1 MGWKWM
7 GRLASVS
14 RLQLAGQMQAESR
27 LLLLQYQ
34 QQPDPALLQQLFLRY
49 ADALYHFLL
58 QQSDAELAQDLSQQA
73 WIQLMLHA
81 GSYQGQSSVKT
92 WLFSIGRNLLIDEW
106 RRQRPHAAQELLD
119 ELPDPAAKPLQQL
132 LAAEQSANLDLAI
145 QRLPLLQREALLLQL
160 EDFSLAQISEITGAG
175 QETVKTRLRYA
186 RNQLQLW
193 LTSAAEQT
201 YEHR

>member
-1 MGWKWM
+1 MGWKWL
-7 GRLASVS
+7 GRLA
-14 RLQLAGQMQAESR
+14 AGPVQVESR
-27 LLLLQYQ
+27 LLLQQYQ
-34 QQPDPALLQQLFLRY
+34 QQADPALLQQLFLRY

-106 RRQRPHAAQELLD
+106 RRQRPHAAQDLLD

-160 EDFSLAQISEITGAG
+160 EDFSLAQISEITGVG
-175 QETVKTRLRYA
+175 VETVKTRLRYA
-186 RNQLQLW
+186 RHQLQLW
-193 LTSAAEQT
+193 LTATAEQT
-201 YEHR
+201 YEDR

>member
-1 MGWKWM
+1 MGWKWL
-7 GRLASVS
+7 GRLAGPV
-14 RLQLAGQMQAESR
+14 QVESR
-27 LLLLQYQ
+27 LLLQQYQ
-34 QQPDPALLQQLFLRY
+34 QQADPALLQQLFLRY

-106 RRQRPHAAQELLD
+106 RRQRSHAAQELLD

-160 EDFSLAQISEITGAG
+160 EDFSLAQISEITGVG

-186 RNQLQLW
+186 RHQLQLW
-193 LTSAAEQT
+193 LTATAEQT
-201 YEHR
+201 HEHR